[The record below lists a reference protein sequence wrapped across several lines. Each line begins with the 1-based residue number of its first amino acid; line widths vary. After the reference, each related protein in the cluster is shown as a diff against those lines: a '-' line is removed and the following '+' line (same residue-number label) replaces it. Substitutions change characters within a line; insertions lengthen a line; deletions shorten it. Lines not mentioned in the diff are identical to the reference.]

1 MSNDDEKKTPNWLS
15 TILKFEDNWC
25 NVLGIFNPYLDPF
38 THMKFSKKLPMYDLT
53 AYHKYPKHN
62 FVYDK
67 LWVCKSQGLVCGMLS
82 NLPNVQNIEYP
93 IFIKPRYGH
102 KTATSKDCYKI
113 NSFEEALPF
122 INKKDMMWNE
132 FIEESEGMTDFILL
146 NGSIQYQ
153 MTLKYSDKQNGF
165 IDEWKY
171 ISEKNKPPVKV
182 ADWLKTHLHDFTG
195 VVNIQYRGDKI
206 IEVGLRLARG
216 GAYIKSTNSVELV
229 ENINL
234 IINKGSWDY
243 TKAEKIKYTPFY
255 SFKCYS
261 TIPIL
266 YLFPQHFIDRQMKA
280 YGCKDFYEYYF
291 EPSGKSGMVFFQFL
305 NEDFNRGLAC
315 KTHLETLLFSTHL
328 FLFLLLIY
336 VIKLFSEKSKYKNYA
351 LIFFITFVMLR
362 VINPLT
368 TQYSLF
374 KAQRQQYFG

>member
-1 MSNDDEKKTPNWLS
+1 MDEYVRHRVNSLAENFPVATKKPNAFGLFDMGGNVAEWIAEYYEFYPEPGEDPVWIDLS
-15 TILKFEDNWC
+15 TRE
-25 NVLGIFNPYLDPF
+25 
-38 THMKFSKKLPMYDLT
+38 
-53 AYHKYPKHN
+53 
-62 FVYDK
+62 
-67 LWVCKSQGLVCGMLS
+67 
-82 NLPNVQNIEYP
+82 
-93 IFIKPRYGH
+93 
-102 KTATSKDCYKI
+102 
-113 NSFEEALPF
+113 
-122 INKKDMMWNE
+122 
-132 FIEESEGMTDFILL
+132 
-146 NGSIQYQ
+146 
-153 MTLKYSDKQNGF
+153 
-165 IDEWKY
+165 
-171 ISEKNKPPVKV
+171 
-182 ADWLKTHLHDFTG
+182 
-195 VVNIQYRGDKI
+195 
-206 IEVGLRLARG
+206 LRLARG

-328 FLFLLLIY
+328 FLFLLAIY
-336 VIKLFSEKSKYKNYA
+336 VIKLFSEKSKYKNYVV
-351 LIFFITFVMLR
+351 IFLITFVMLR
-362 VINPLT
+362 FINPLT